1 MTLSNVEVTEHDNN
15 HIFYDESSVVD
26 LVTITKIN
34 PDHAFKN
41 ILDQPLNFYLNLY
54 QIIIS
59 SLFIP
64 HYIVYDHRTMY
75 LSDETNIGNIF
86 ECPML
91 CSICRHLLISNF
103 IFKQLVKL
111 LCNCVPFVTLC
122 HIHNKRSCST
132 NENR

>member
-34 PDHAFKN
+34 PDHAFKK
-41 ILDQPLNFYLNLY
+41 YLGPATEFLPQFISNYNL
-54 QIIIS
+54 

-91 CSICRHLLISNF
+91 CSIFRHLLISNF